1 MSIFPKIN
9 WEWTEEP
16 TDHSFCCCCGEIIIG
31 KMHLFLLFVDNVA
44 VDKVLKYCEPCRID
58 QTKRD

>member
-1 MSIFPKIN
+1 MSIFPQVK

-16 TDHSFCCCCGEIIIG
+16 TDHSLCCTCHGVIFG
-31 KMHLFLLFVDNVA
+31 KMHLFLLFIDNEPVGE
-44 VDKVLKYCEPCRID
+44 VLKYCEPCRIE